1 VMDKGHIVEQGTHDS
16 LIAAN
21 GMYARMVEREL
32 KTEDDQEIVD
42 SQLNGTASQT
52 SHNSVVQ

>member
-1 VMDKGHIVEQGTHDS
+1 MDKGHIVEQGTHES

-42 SQLNGTASQT
+42 THLNGTASQT
-52 SHNSVVQ
+52 SPNSIVQ